1 MGETIMEE
9 LPLFMQRDGSDVR
22 KFRTDFCT
30 KINEETRTKIFKMYD
45 PVDNIKA
52 LTQEQFE
59 MWKGT
64 DSSSTA
70 WFWDVFYKTDDVS
83 RAQRIFG
90 KNSAPVW
97 ANGRAYGLY
106 NEMSFLNH
114 SCDANAFQSQEEMKK
129 LKLKLKALK
138 NIEKNEEIVTNY
150 FRNRDEFKNGTKE
163 SRRQKLLETYGFNC
177 LCSVCLEGQAPK
189 PMYQMQWV
197 SRLGSKE
204 EEALEKMM
212 AGHLDSQG

>member
-1 MGETIMEE
+1 
-9 LPLFMQRDGSDVR
+9 MQMDGSET
-22 KFRTDFCT
+22 FRTDFCT
-30 KINEETRTKIFKMYD
+30 KINEETRTNIFKMYD

-70 WFWDVFYKTDDVS
+70 WFWDIFYEIDVVS
-83 RAQRIFG
+83 RAHRIFG
-90 KNSAPVW
+90 KNSLPVW
-97 ANGRAYGLY
+97 ANDRAYGLY

-114 SCDANAFQSQEEMKK
+114 SCDANAFESPRERK
-129 LKLKLKALK
+129 KLKALK

-150 FRNRDEFKNGTKE
+150 FRNSNEFKNGTKE

-197 SRLGSKE
+197 SRLGTKE
-204 EEALEKMM
+204 EEMMEKMM
-212 AGHLDSQG
+212 AGHLDSQC

>member
-1 MGETIMEE
+1 MEE
-9 LPLFMQRDGSDVR
+9 LPLLMQMDGSET
-22 KFRTDFCT
+22 FRTDFCT
-30 KINEETRTKIFKMYD
+30 KINEETRMKIFKMHD

-52 LTQEQFE
+52 LRQEQFE
-59 MWKGT
+59 MWKDT
-64 DSSSTA
+64 DSSSMA
-70 WFWDVFYKTDDVS
+70 WFWNVFYKTDDVS
-83 RAQRIFG
+83 RAHRIFG
-90 KNSAPVW
+90 KNSLPVW
-97 ANGRAYGLY
+97 ANGPAYGLY
-106 NEMSFLNH
+106 NQMSFLNH
-114 SCDANAFQSQEEMKK
+114 SCDPNAFQSLEERK
-129 LKLKLKALK
+129 KLKALK

-197 SRLGSKE
+197 SRLVTKE